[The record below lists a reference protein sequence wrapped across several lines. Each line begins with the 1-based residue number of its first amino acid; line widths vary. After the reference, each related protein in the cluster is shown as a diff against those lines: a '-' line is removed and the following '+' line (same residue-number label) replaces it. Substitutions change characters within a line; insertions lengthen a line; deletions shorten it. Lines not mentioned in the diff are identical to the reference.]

1 MLLRCGGD
9 FVGDFACRRGYAL
22 ESERQFMRETE
33 NVEVGEDVFALE
45 VVRHRVGFACCFLV
59 SLDFLSVGNCKQ
71 LGRLASVLAS
81 RDQFTMSISNI
92 ENRGDHLLPID
103 QSVEMVLIVG
113 TIVSSGEHQ
122 KRLSRKR
129 SFRVER
135 RTGVLVD

>member
-1 MLLRCGGD
+1 M
-9 FVGDFACRRGYAL
+9 
-22 ESERQFMRETE
+22 
-33 NVEVGEDVFALE
+33 
-45 VVRHRVGFACCFLV
+45 GFACFSLV

-71 LGRLASVLAS
+71 LGLLASVLAS
-81 RDQFTMSISNI
+81 RDHFTMCISNI

-129 SFRVER
+129 SFRIER